1 MSTHLPWAIVWLR
14 HSLRLHDNPMIQ
26 RCIQEGYRPV
36 VVYITP
42 SRELEADRWGFSPLG
57 PHRKRFLRESLVDL
71 RRQLEDH
78 KVNLLYLEGDV
89 IEQLSLVSTS
99 LTSTQSIKLYADREY
114 AYLDQKVETEVEAA
128 FDVTWFH
135 AQLLTNPDDLP
146 FSVTATPHIFTKF
159 RGKIEKYVTIETSAE
174 EAQWSKLSQQEA
186 ALSASLQE
194 YTKALPCDT
203 KYTLP
208 KDNRQAFDFRGG
220 ETAALARLK
229 DYLWNTEYVTT
240 YKETRN
246 GLIGPDYSTKFSAYL
261 SLGCLSPKLV
271 YHEIKR
277 FEEEVVANQST
288 YWVIFEVLWR
298 EFFRYVAWQHGR
310 HLFWPGGIQ
319 HKPVKLRTN
328 HQFDAWCKG
337 ETGQPFVDANMREL
351 NATGFMSNRGRQ
363 NVASYLVH
371 DLGQDWRAGA
381 AYFEHQLLDYD
392 PCSNYG
398 NWNYIAGVGND
409 PRAGRKFNVAG
420 QAERYDAQGEYSHL
434 WEK

>member
-1 MSTHLPWAIVWLR
+1 MTNQSPWAIVWLR
-14 HSLRLHDNPMIQ
+14 HSLRLHDNPMLV
-26 RCIQEGYRPV
+26 RCIEEGYQPV

-42 SRELEADRWGFSPLG
+42 NRELEEDRWGFIPLG
-57 PHRKRFLRESLVDL
+57 VYRKRFLNESLIDL
-71 RRQLEDH
+71 RRQLDDH
-78 KVNLLYLEGDV
+78 GINLLYLEGNV
-89 IEQLSLVSTS
+89 VEQLSMVCNALSSTK
-99 LTSTQSIKLYADREY
+99 IYADREY
-114 AYLDQKVETEVEAA
+114 AYLDQKIEAELEA
-128 FDVTWFH
+128 NFTLTWSH
-135 AQLLTNPDDLP
+135 AQLLTNPEELP
-146 FSVTATPHIFTKF
+146 FSVTTTPHIFTKF
-159 RGKIEKYVTIETSAE
+159 RGKIEKYVTIQPAVAE
-174 EAQWSKLSQQEA
+174 PQWSKTSLQLA
-186 ALSASLQE
+186 ALPAILHK
-194 YTKALPCDT
+194 YTKALPQDT
-203 KYTLP
+203 DSLLP
-208 KDNRQAFDFRGG
+208 KDSRQAFDFQGG
-220 ETAALARLK
+220 EMAALERLK
-229 DYLWNTEYVTT
+229 DYLWTSERVTS
-240 YKETRN
+240 YKQTRN
-246 GLIGPDYSTKFSAYL
+246 GLIGQAYSTKFSAYL

-277 FEEEVVANQST
+277 FEENVTANDST

-328 HQFDAWCKG
+328 HQFVAWCNG
-337 ETGQPFVDANMREL
+337 ETGQSFVDANMREL

-409 PRAGRKFNVAG
+409 PRAGRRFNVAG
-420 QAERYDAQGEYSHL
+420 QAERYDAQGEYVSL
-434 WEK
+434 WID